1 MKAGCGRCGACSSL
15 ASFEGRAMTAPFMLD
30 VLESFTPAE
39 FQIKFAVEAWEKRR
53 LQSPA
58 PGGVLR
64 GAGDLSGDD
73 EDETDACAIPLVAVS
88 YVLGAP
94 DQVVGTVRIHK
105 EGPGLWWGSRLAVHR
120 DFRRAGGLGA
130 ALIRL
135 AVSSANAMGCQTF
148 LAHVQAQNVALFER
162 LHWRSREQMVFH
174 GRPHH
179 LMEADLAHYPPITD
193 PEIGFMTIARA
204 AS

>member
-1 MKAGCGRCGACSSL
+1 
-15 ASFEGRAMTAPFMLD
+15 MTAPFMLD
-30 VLESFTPAE
+30 VWSPFVPSEYRV
-39 FQIKFAVEAWEKRR
+39 KFAVEAWEKAGCKALRR
-53 LQSPA
+53 MVFCQEQAIFP
-58 PGGVLR
+58 
-64 GAGDLSGDD
+64 GDD
-73 EDETDACAIPLVAVS
+73 EDETDACAIPLAAVS

-94 DQVVGTVRIHK
+94 DQVVGTVRIHEEK
-105 EGPGLWWGSRLAVHR
+105 PRVWWGSRLAVHR

-130 ALIRL
+130 GLIRL
-135 AVSSANAMGCQTF
+135 AVGSANAMGCKTF

-162 LHWRSREQMVFH
+162 LNWRSREQVLLH

-179 LMEADLAHYPPITD
+179 LMEADLAHYPPIAN